1 MFIFPLAAPPVPPPE
16 APPSAPP
23 PQPPTLAQQAALG
36 QLSSNKPSPP
46 GLGLDFPLID
56 AEGASE
62 ATPHASPAKKRTVSE
77 TSTSSNLPGTLCDLK
92 DSYITDQPVIRDAF
106 GDKILLKKV
115 SSARILNFG
124 KKI

>member
-1 MFIFPLAAPPVPPPE
+1 M
-16 APPSAPP
+16 
-23 PQPPTLAQQAALG
+23 
-36 QLSSNKPSPP
+36 
-46 GLGLDFPLID
+46 DFPLID
-56 AEGASE
+56 AEGGSE

-77 TSTSSNLPGTLCDLK
+77 TSTASNLPGTLCDLK

>member
-1 MFIFPLAAPPVPPPE
+1 MPPPE

-56 AEGASE
+56 AEGGSE

-77 TSTSSNLPGTLCDLK
+77 TSTASNLPGTFSGLN
-92 DSYITDQPVIRDAF
+92 DSYITNHPVMKKRH
-106 GDKILLKKV
+106 LLKK
-115 SSARILNFG
+115 
-124 KKI
+124 